1 MNTLMQLRGA
11 SRYPVRASVLFS
23 WDEERGIH
31 LEGTGVTRDM
41 SIKGVF
47 VYSMVLP
54 SKNASVAMEVAF
66 PPLRENAPPVRI
78 HVRGRIVRTESNTV
92 DPVHAGFAITSES
105 TILRGGEHHDRE
117 EGKRCANAARAFPGK
132 LRDLQSE

>member
-1 MNTLMQLRGA
+1 MNTLVQLREA
-11 SRYPVRASVLFS
+11 VRYPVRASVLFS
-23 WDEERGIH
+23 WDEERGVH

-54 SKNASVAMEVAF
+54 PKNASVDMEVAF

-78 HVRGRIVRTESNTV
+78 HVRGRIVRTESHAV
-92 DPVHAGFAITSES
+92 DPLFGGFAVTSES
-105 TILRGGEHHDRE
+105 TILHGGEHGASG
-117 EGKRCANAARAFPGK
+117 EGERC
-132 LRDLQSE
+132 

>member
-1 MNTLMQLRGA
+1 MQLRGA
-11 SRYPVRASVLFS
+11 SRYPVRANVLFS

-54 SKNASVAMEVAF
+54 PKNASVAMEVAF

>member
-1 MNTLMQLRGA
+1 MNTLVQLREA
-11 SRYPVRASVLFS
+11 SRYPVRARVLFS
-23 WDEERGIH
+23 WNEERGIH

-41 SIKGVF
+41 STKGVF

-54 SKNASVAMEVAF
+54 PKNASVDMEVAF

-78 HVRGRIVRTESNTV
+78 HVRGRIVRTESNRV

-105 TILRGGEHHDRE
+105 TILRSGEHDDSE
-117 EGKRCANAARAFPGK
+117 EGKRCERC
-132 LRDLQSE
+132 

>member
-1 MNTLMQLRGA
+1 VNTLVQLREA
-11 SRYPVRASVLFS
+11 VRYSVRASVLFS

-54 SKNASVAMEVAF
+54 PKNASVDMEVAF

-105 TILRGGEHHDRE
+105 TILRGGEHHDSE
-117 EGKRCANAARAFPGK
+117 EGKRCERC
-132 LRDLQSE
+132 

>member
-1 MNTLMQLRGA
+1 VNTLVQLREA
-11 SRYPVRASVLFS
+11 VRYPVRASVLFS
-23 WDEERGIH
+23 WDEARGIH

-54 SKNASVAMEVAF
+54 PKNASVDMEVAF

-78 HVRGRIVRTESNTV
+78 HVRGRIVRTESNRV

-105 TILRGGEHHDRE
+105 TILRSGEHDDSE
-117 EGKRCANAARAFPGK
+117 EGKRCERC
-132 LRDLQSE
+132 